1 MKDLRRKMRGS
12 GTKAMGRSVRWWKDC
27 RAVRDEE
34 NNAVGGDGWQESVGP
49 LGRDSRGKMGL

>member
-1 MKDLRRKMRGS
+1 
-12 GTKAMGRSVRWWKDC
+12 MGRSVRWWKDC

-34 NNAVGGDGWQESVGP
+34 NNAVGGDGWQETVGP